1 MYKRVEEYGLAR
13 QMTGSNTGY
22 NSISISA
29 MVNEKKMVST
39 GLPKVIFKTI

>member
-29 MVNEKKMVST
+29 MVNEKKN
-39 GLPKVIFKTI
+39 GVIYSPYQ